1 MSHHHDSLRAGIGD
15 QLDCGGHVETTRI
28 EIVRPSIRH
37 ANHGN
42 SSRRPRFSE
51 IVIQP
56 IGRAEQTT
64 HRATTR
70 HDRRRSYHLTSRYL
84 VPQQRDEA
92 AHREQLDVAKSRCD
106 HHALR
111 RQHVQGVKR
120 RLHRLYPTKAM
131 ATPRPTPI
139 DFDDPY
145 QREVALRVGRAW
157 RDIRRGAS
165 MSVLVDYFFGTGD
178 DALESGQM
186 DTLDVLV
193 QQDGW
198 RMGDLA
204 DALRVDPST
213 ATRAVQRLERVG
225 YASRCTSPSDKRV
238 VVVSVTDAGRAR
250 HADAQAR
257 RFDALRAIMEEFDV
271 KERQHLAAFLE
282 RFVHALDDFVVRV
295 DRNIDR
301 PKV

>member
-1 MSHHHDSLRAGIGD
+1 M
-15 QLDCGGHVETTRI
+15 
-28 EIVRPSIRH
+28 
-37 ANHGN
+37 
-42 SSRRPRFSE
+42 
-51 IVIQP
+51 VIQP
-56 IGRAEQTT
+56 VGGPEQTT
-64 HRATTR
+64 HRASAR
-70 HDRRRSYHLTSRYL
+70 HDRGRSYHLTCGYL
-84 VPQQRDEA
+84 VPQQRDEST
-92 AHREQLDVAKSRCD
+92 HREQLDMAKGGRD
-106 HHALR
+106 HHTLR

-120 RLHRLYPTKAM
+120 WLHRLYPTKAM

-165 MSVLVDYFFGTGD
+165 MSVLVGYFFGTGD

-238 VVVSVTDAGRAR
+238 VMVSVTDAGRAR

-257 RFDALRAIMEEFDV
+257 RFDALRAIMEEFDA

-295 DRNIDR
+295 DRNIDQ